1 MSESGI
7 AKFERLATDAIG
19 RDDTREQ
26 SRRKQIEMM
35 GEKLTIKRSDIVRE
49 LEAIVHTRLFGPGPW
64 LIDREAGAAL
74 EKRILEMGLRDEEKR
89 RALGVELN
97 THLYEVFAGMWDEGE
112 IPNILCDYG
121 LIDKA
126 LWDGLYDRLEMG
138 ADPEIILRDVVRRA
152 YFDYHEAT
160 KYVH

>member
-89 RALGVELN
+89 RDATDVSQSLTN
-97 THLYEVFAGMWDEGE
+97 SPQFAGISAGSNAGMCG
-112 IPNILCDYG
+112 LC
-121 LIDKA
+121 
-126 LWDGLYDRLEMG
+126 RQ
-138 ADPEIILRDVVRRA
+138 LRSR
-152 YFDYHEAT
+152 
-160 KYVH
+160 